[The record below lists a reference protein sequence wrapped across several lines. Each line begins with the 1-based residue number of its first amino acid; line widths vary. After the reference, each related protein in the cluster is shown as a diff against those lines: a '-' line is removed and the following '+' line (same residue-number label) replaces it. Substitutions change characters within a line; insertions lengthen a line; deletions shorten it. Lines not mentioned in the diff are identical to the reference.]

1 MKTINENKNAI
12 CWTSACAILLLH
24 IQNAS
29 YRICPPFYYERRLS
43 HNDRLLAILSE
54 TENERDNSL
63 SIIKEEL
70 FIYRYFAKHNPQT
83 VTDWNKTAI
92 EGKASYQSATA
103 IEIGLLD
110 ALAEP
115 LLQFINTTE
124 TSEYVHIHNT
134 LLTTKELQLFELF
147 RHIAIQVNYLKD

>member
-1 MKTINENKNAI
+1 MKTIDKNQNAI
-12 CWTSACAILLLH
+12 CWTSICAILLLH

-43 HNDRLLAILSE
+43 HNDRLLTILSE
-54 TENERDNSL
+54 TKNERSNSL

-70 FIYRYFAKHNPQT
+70 FIYRYFAKQNPQT
-83 VTDWNKTAI
+83 VTDWNKTAL

-103 IEIGLLD
+103 MEIDLLD
-110 ALAEP
+110 SITEP
-115 LLQFINTTE
+115 LLRFINTAG

-134 LLTTKELQLFELF
+134 LITTKELQLFELF